1 MMVAPITP
9 EEADV
14 PIAVRICPTKMS
26 REDYTKVMADP
37 RADAA
42 ARPRAACSTPGYGED
57 EVHMFDVWDS
67 RESFEPYHQDL
78 VGHLQAAGL
87 DGGMVVHVEPVH
99 SPHPD

>member
-26 REDYTKVMADP
+26 PEDYTKVMADLERTRGGAP
-37 RADAA
+37 EGRLFHA
-42 ARPRAACSTPGYGED
+42 GYGED